1 MLTCSRHLRETFW
14 RPAYSEGQDAW
25 KHNVWTP
32 GISRMSRWGC
42 SIPSIALQKVLY
54 ETFVYDLESCW
65 ISCCHNK
72 VLSRFYLVF
81 WWEYF
86 LLFLQLQVHCYLVN
100 TFFAFSH
107 RSRSTKHEQIS
118 SRCASSQKEKGAAA
132 IICTAVRAFRVQ
144 TIRLETLSREWNYP
158 RWTDMPTVWSLPWRL
173 MSDCA
178 WSPFLSGWFF
188 IKSGED
194 PKCTL
199 SPNRQSIFNRSELCL
214 NTWLPVCLS
223 VECPVF
229 SPDLQ
234 WLKLEVLWTH
244 QNREARPTGSFSIPT
259 FCHSFSLF
267 LCVCAQCSDVM
278 QVVQVFCA
286 VHGFWHCP
294 WKAFENRT
302 VNSFVCYSKQPH
314 GQRQEQP
321 DVVAMADLLC
331 HGWS

>member
-1 MLTCSRHLRETFW
+1 M
-14 RPAYSEGQDAW
+14 
-25 KHNVWTP
+25 P

-86 LLFLQLQVHCYLVN
+86 LLILQLQVRCYLVN
-100 TFFAFSH
+100 IFLHSH
-107 RSRSTKHEQIS
+107 RSRPTKHEQIS

-132 IICTAVRAFRVQ
+132 IICTAVRTVRVQ
-144 TIRLETLSREWNYP
+144 TIRLETVSREWNEGLLFHCRIIGDKLICRICLPFGACLGGLCWTAP
-158 RWTDMPTVWSLPWRL
+158 RVHASVVGFYQVRR
-173 MSDCA
+173 
-178 WSPFLSGWFF
+178 G
-188 IKSGED
+188 
-194 PKCTL
+194 PKVYLISKFTAYF
-199 SPNRQSIFNRSELCL
+199 QYSELCL

-223 VECPVF
+223 VECPAF
-229 SPDLQ
+229 SADLQ

-244 QNREARPTGSFSIPT
+244 QNREARPTGSYSSPT

-267 LCVCAQCSDVM
+267 LCVCVCAHNVLIWCRLYNCS
-278 QVVQVFCA
+278 A
-286 VHGFWHCP
+286 RYIHGFWHCL

-321 DVVAMADLLC
+321 DVVAMADLLSL
-331 HGWS
+331 GWS